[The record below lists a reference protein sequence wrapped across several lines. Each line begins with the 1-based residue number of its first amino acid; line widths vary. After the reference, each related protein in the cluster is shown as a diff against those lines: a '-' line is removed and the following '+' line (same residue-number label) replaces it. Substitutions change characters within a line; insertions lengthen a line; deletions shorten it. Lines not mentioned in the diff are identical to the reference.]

1 MQITTHLQRGR
12 NEQQDERNQT
22 FGRMNRSGLDLTA
35 DFVTGLASMTGLGGS
50 AEHVMVPCAKIS
62 RDAQVRH
69 VLMRNVYQHWNV
81 HRTYNKAWET
91 IQKGWL
97 LPQYAE
103 NCRNVSI
110 LVDTSRA
117 VSDYVSK

>member
-1 MQITTHLQRGR
+1 
-12 NEQQDERNQT
+12 
-22 FGRMNRSGLDLTA
+22 
-35 DFVTGLASMTGLGGS
+35 MTGLGGS

-69 VLMRNVYQHWNV
+69 VLMHNVYQHWNV
-81 HRTYNKAWET
+81 HRTYNDKAWET

-103 NCRNVSI
+103 NCSSVSRYTQAEQFRTTF
-110 LVDTSRA
+110 LNNDGYLA
-117 VSDYVSK
+117 FMH